1 MSAKPFHLAWFGSF
15 ARGGFAGRWSGS
27 DARSWASGEFHIE
40 LAQALERAGFDYMMF
55 EDSLMVSD
63 FYGKSMNTNLKYGSH
78 GPKHDPM
85 ALVPIIAKQT
95 KNIGLVTTA
104 STSFYPPFMLARTL
118 STLSHL
124 SEGRTGW
131 NIVTSSEN
139 RAAQNFGV
147 ENLPQHDERYD
158 RADEYCDLVNQLL
171 ESWEPD
177 ALVLDRETN
186 TYVDGNKVHTID
198 FEGKYFRSRGPLN
211 AMAPYG
217 GRPIFCQAGSSTRG
231 RKFAADNADTVLVS
245 LNGIPEMKQYR
256 EDVHAHLREAG
267 RDPESLKMLFIISPF
282 IADSYE
288 EAELLKQ
295 RSRPPV
301 ELTLCTLAALTEIDF
316 TTYDLDAPLDQEM
329 TTNGHQGYLDRFLK
343 SSPVGTTL
351 REVVENFSVSSLDL
365 AGTPDSIA
373 AQMDEVMQEVGGD
386 GFLMTG
392 LSNRRQ
398 IADLTEGLVPEL
410 QRRGLTRTEYT
421 GDTLRENLFAY

>member
-1 MSAKPFHLAWFGSF
+1 MPAQPFHLAWFGSF
-15 ARGGFAGRWSGS
+15 ARSGFAGRWSGS
-27 DARSWASGEFHIE
+27 DVRHWANGDFHIE

-63 FYGKSMNTNLKYGSH
+63 FYGKSMSTNLKYGSH

-95 KNIGLVTTA
+95 KHIGLVTTA
-104 STSFYPPFMLARTL
+104 STSFYPPWMLARTL
-118 STLSHL
+118 ATLSHL

-131 NIVTSSEN
+131 NIVTSSED

-147 ENLPQHDERYD
+147 TNLPKHDERYD
-158 RADEYCDLVNQLL
+158 RADEYCDLVTQLL

-177 ALVLDRETN
+177 ALVMDRETN
-186 TYVDGNKVHTID
+186 TFVDGDKVHTVD

-211 AMAPYG
+211 TMAPYG
-217 GRPIFCQAGSSTRG
+217 GRPVYCQAGSSTRG

-256 EDVHAHLREAG
+256 EDVHRHLRDVG
-267 RDPESLKMLFIISPF
+267 RDPSSLKMLFIISPF
-282 IADSYE
+282 IAE
-288 EAELLKQ
+288 TTAEAQALKE

-301 ELTLCTLAALTEIDF
+301 ELTLCTLSALTEIDF

-329 TTNGHQGYLDRFLK
+329 TTNGHLGYLERFLR

-365 AGTPDSIA
+365 VGTPDAIA

-392 LSNRRQ
+392 IGNRRQ
-398 IADLTEGLVPEL
+398 IAELTDGLVPEL
-410 QRRGLTRTEYT
+410 QRRKLTRTEYT
-421 GDTLRENLFAY
+421 HDTLRENLFAF